1 MSAPPG
7 WPAISARLERE
18 LGEPVRPGARLSVPY
33 RSRATWSARAA
44 AAGDLVV
51 KVRHGDRA
59 DEKTQW
65 CADHLPLLA
74 ARGYPVPV
82 IVWHGPL
89 GGGWHAVVQRRLSG
103 RSLTSLSPPLLRQ
116 LLHLVGLQADA
127 GIPAGP
133 RDFTGYVANV
143 LFDGWDQVWEDAP
156 RASPAAARLC
166 DRLRRWLQPVWG
178 LRLPATDFANNDLN
192 LSNVLAV
199 GGRITGVIDWDE
211 FGLGSRALDLVVLAF
226 DCERTGAPTMASELL
241 AHAAA
246 VVGPDA
252 VRCLVSYRALGEL
265 AHSTTHEGVPDPPDV
280 AARVAAAERIQRR
293 LAAGEG

>member
-1 MSAPPG
+1 MSTPPG
-7 WPAISARLERE
+7 WPAIGTQLERA
-18 LGEPVRPGARLSVPY
+18 LGEPVRPGPRLGVPY

-44 AAGDLVV
+44 GAGDLVV

-65 CADHLPLLA
+65 CEDNLPLLA

-89 GGGWHAVVQRRLSG
+89 LGDWHAVVQRRLPG

-116 LLHLVGLQADA
+116 VLHLVGLQADA

-133 RDFTGYVANV
+133 RDFIGYVANV
-143 LFDGWDQVWEDAP
+143 LFDGWDEVWEDAA

-178 LRLPATDFANNDLN
+178 LRLEPADFANNDLN
-192 LSNVLAV
+192 LSNILAD

-226 DCERTGAPTMASELL
+226 DCERTGDPATASQLL
-241 AHAAA
+241 AGAAS

-252 VRCLVSYRALGEL
+252 LRCLVSYRAIGEL
-265 AHSTTHEGVPDPPDV
+265 SHSTREGTPDV
-280 AARVAAAERIQRR
+280 APRVATAERILRK
-293 LAAGEG
+293 LAAG